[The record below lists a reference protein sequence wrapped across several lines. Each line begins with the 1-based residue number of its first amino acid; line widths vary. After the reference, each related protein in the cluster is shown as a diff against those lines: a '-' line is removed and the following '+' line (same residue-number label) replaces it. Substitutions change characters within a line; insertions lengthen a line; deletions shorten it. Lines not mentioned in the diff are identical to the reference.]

1 MLFEQLDIFQKLDV
15 EKINELATWLVGGV
29 TLSLALNL
37 FLFLLLLI
45 FMVKFISTNRKF
57 KDFFENWKNQSGD
70 LGTQI
75 NQSIT
80 PSINTV
86 NTSLQTLQASLVE
99 RLENLKGEHQVKML
113 EQLGQIREKVARD
126 LQVGRKETSE
136 TMGQVTQSLMERF
149 EKLQQSNEKK
159 LEDIRKSVET
169 KLSESIEKGGAVFR
183 DMTKQI
189 GDLKITNQKIVEIS
203 KDINSLSDI
212 LSSPKLRGNFGEFEL
227 ENMLR
232 QVVPAEH
239 YDVQVDLGQ
248 VRVDAVIRLKEGFL
262 CIDSKFPLDHFRQAL
277 DGDNTEEEKASLL
290 KKFHASVKKHVD
302 DIGTKYI
309 LPDKTLDFAFMFIPA
324 ENVYYEILLNQDV
337 HNYALSKRV
346 IPVSPNTLYATL
358 QALAIG
364 FRGLKIEQEAKRI
377 EEILLGLKVNF
388 DRFKDHFRKIGKHI
402 DNARTQFADAEKDV
416 DKFDDTIG
424 QLKLGHT
431 TPPASIPDNSNG
443 DGQDQAQSIEDGTST
458 PTETEQ
464 PTP

>member
-1 MLFEQLDIFQKLDV
+1 MPFKLDILQNLDV
-15 EKINELATWLVGGV
+15 EKINQLVTWLVGGV

-37 FLFLLLLI
+37 LFFLLLLI

-57 KDFFENWKNQSGD
+57 KDFFENWENQSSD
-70 LGTQI
+70 LGTQVNESI
-75 NQSIT
+75 N

-86 NTSLQTLQASLVE
+86 NTSIQTLQASLVE

-126 LQVGRKETSE
+126 LQQGRKETSE
-136 TMGQVTQSLMERF
+136 TMVQVTQSLIGRF

-183 DMTKQI
+183 DMSKQI
-189 GDLKITNQKIVEIS
+189 GDLNITNQKIVEIS

-212 LSSPKLRGNFGEFEL
+212 LSSPQLRGNFGEFEL

-232 QVVPAEH
+232 QVIPGEH

-277 DGDNTEEEKASLL
+277 DGDKTEEEKASLL
-290 KKFHASVKKHVD
+290 KKFHASVKKHID

-309 LPDKTLDFAFMFIPA
+309 LPGKTLDFAFMFIPA

-364 FRGLKIEQEAKRI
+364 FRGMKIEQEAKRI
-377 EEILLGLKVNF
+377 EQTLLGLKTNF
-388 DRFKDHFRKIGKHI
+388 DQFKEHFRKIGKHI

-416 DKFDDTIG
+416 DRFDHTIG

-431 TPPASIPDNSNG
+431 TIPYSIPDNSNG
-443 DGQDQAQSIEDGTST
+443 DDQSTTQSIEEVT
-458 PTETEQ
+458 PTPIKKEE
-464 PTP
+464 PSS